1 MNFEN
6 RKLALQQEIN
16 KLTADIIK
24 LRAELNYWEKQ
35 KGRLAMQAKIM
46 GGVSHDKRAC

>member
-6 RKLALQQEIN
+6 RKLTLQQEIN

-35 KGRLAMQAKIM
+35 KGLAMQAKIM